1 MGRDGKCFQMG
12 GSDMIV
18 DVMGGA
24 DGHDS
29 FVLLWFSARPVGLE
43 VCLGIQLSHLGFDC
57 FWPIYLKRD
66 LWQASCLQRYT
77 GLCRAS
83 VRACYS
89 TLG

>member
-43 VCLGIQLSHLGFDC
+43 VC
-57 FWPIYLKRD
+57 
-66 LWQASCLQRYT
+66 
-77 GLCRAS
+77 
-83 VRACYS
+83 
-89 TLG
+89 